1 MALSLLARKVSGRIV
16 YYRKLIDG
24 SCTFFHHMFTNGRPP
39 FVIVLEGRERRQM
52 DLSRPMDAPP
62 PPLSMGTRRS
72 FACLYKW
79 TTPTAKNPREMDK
92 VEEERRHLC
101 RIGANKRRTLGHF
114 GIAPP
119 PSSTQTRDWENVEQI
134 YIKIFDTRQPPP
146 SGQQPFRRKYEN
158 LGGFI
163 SQTKL
168 LLMCVFFLSLS
179 QIIKW
184 FIIKKRSG
192 QVKPRYATTRSTPG
206 RNRNNNRTVTAADEP
221 MVP

>member
-1 MALSLLARKVSGRIV
+1 MRRRHRFQWGHGEALRVCTSGRHPRRRTRGKWIRWRKKEDICVASGRI
-16 YYRKLIDG
+16 RDG
-24 SCTFFHHMFTNGRPP
+24 HWD
-39 FVIVLEGRERRQM
+39 I
-52 DLSRPMDAPP
+52 
-62 PPLSMGTRRS
+62 
-72 FACLYKW
+72 
-79 TTPTAKNPREMDK
+79 
-92 VEEERRHLC
+92 
-101 RIGANKRRTLGHF
+101 LGLP
-114 GIAPP
+114 PP